1 MGTPEETSSVK
12 TREGTQMHSVRH
24 RAGVTARIGRTL
36 AGTLAVGALVAG
48 GSLAVEATPALAVAS
63 SNSPCATVNLIVAR
77 ASTEAPG
84 DGAIGALA
92 EEIQKGVKA
101 TVSQQAVNYPAAL
114 TPYEP
119 SVTAGDSAIKS
130 QLESEVSKCPSQ
142 KIVLLGYSQGAQIV
156 GDVLG
161 GGGGNVPYLGV
172 GDGPASSP
180 ASSSATSHVVGV
192 IQYGDPRRVANQSFD
207 VGNDK
212 GATGIFPRPSS
223 QSVSKFASS
232 IQSYCDSGDP
242 FCAKGL
248 NVLAHLDYVQKYDSA
263 ADKFIIGRLNS
274 AGIS

>member
-1 MGTPEETSSVK
+1 MSRNSASSL
-12 TREGTQMHSVRH
+12 
-24 RAGVTARIGRTL
+24 TARVGRML
-36 AGTLAVGALVAG
+36 ACSLLASVALGGAAAALETA
-48 GSLAVEATPALAVAS
+48 PALAVAS

-101 TVSQQAVNYPAAL
+101 TVSQQAVNYPAQL

-119 SVTAGDSAIKS
+119 SVVAGDSAIKK
-130 QLESEVSKCPSQ
+130 QLEEEASKCPSQ

-161 GGGGNVPYLGV
+161 GGGGNS
-172 GDGPASSP
+172 GDGPQTAP
-180 ASSSATSHVVGV
+180 ASSSATSHVIGV
-192 IQYGDPRRVANQSFD
+192 IQYGDPRRIPNQSFD
-207 VGNDK
+207 VGTDK
-212 GATGIFPRPSS
+212 GAEGLFPRLKNQLLTS
-223 QSVSKFASS
+223 FAAD
-232 IQSYCDSGDP
+232 IQSYCDTGDP
-242 FCAKGL
+242 FCAKGFNL
-248 NVLAHLDYVQKYDSA
+248 GAHLDYVEKYDKT